1 MLKIYTCAFRN
12 QCYLNEAKVCI
23 EALRTNGQFQG
34 PIYLLTDMEV
44 TIPNVEV
51 IKTNCS
57 SVELSAAFRI
67 KVFDYIKEYDS
78 NDIFL
83 YLDTDI
89 VTLKPL
95 PSFNDIDDKVNLYG
109 YSWRKQVEDSFSGF
123 LTNDPHFTE
132 KNATSSGVLL
142 FRPSLKVKK
151 IFDEIYELYYG
162 LIQRGHINAM
172 WEQPSICFKLIEH
185 DMLNS
190 SLNDYVYEERSK
202 KPITDQHIF
211 NHFCGMRGDDRYK
224 NMKKYL

>member
-12 QCYLNEAKVCI
+12 QCYLEEAKVCI
-23 EALRTNGQFQG
+23 ESLRTNGQFQG

-51 IKTNCS
+51 IKTNCT
-57 SVELSAAFRI
+57 SVELSAAYRI

-95 PSFNDIDDKVNLYG
+95 PSFNDIDDKVNVYG
-109 YSWRKQVEDSFSGF
+109 YSWRKQAEHSFSGF

-202 KPITDQHIF
+202 KPITEQHIF

-224 NMKKYL
+224 KMKKYL